1 VISWLSGQSY
11 WGAALGL
18 LVFLGVFIAALLWMF
33 RPGAGAEYRHGA
45 RLPLDDGTRGN
56 PGARDR

>member
-1 VISWLSGQSY
+1 MTAVLNGQSY

-18 LVFLGVFIAALLWMF
+18 LVLLGVFVAVLMWMF
-33 RPGAGAEYRHGA
+33 RPGAGPEYQHGA

-56 PGARDR
+56 STAPKP